1 MISTLT
7 SKAFGSVYHWFVYPL
22 ALTVILFAISTLIS
36 WSYYGQ
42 KAFTYLLS
50 KMRIKTTSANNI
62 YYGLFLLFT
71 IIGCSSSLSAV
82 IDFSD
87 MMILCMAFPNMIG
100 LIILA
105 PEVKRELKSYLG
117 QIRALK
123 TKEIKFQKVLIT
135 DEIIEYAD

>member
-1 MISTLT
+1 
-7 SKAFGSVYHWFVYPL
+7 
-22 ALTVILFAISTLIS
+22 
-36 WSYYGQ
+36 
-42 KAFTYLLS
+42 
-50 KMRIKTTSANNI
+50 MRIKTTSANNI